1 MKPERIQ
8 RVAEDTRSFFAKVLE
23 WTEAVVG
30 AFKRLLGIRTHDD
43 N

>member
-8 RVAEDTRSFFAKVLE
+8 RVAEDTRSFFATVLD

-30 AFKRLLGIRTHDD
+30 AFKRLLGIETHDND
-43 N
+43 